1 MRLWPVVLVVLI
13 GAYAVDHQRFDGRYF
28 GALKTMAE
36 SILIYSR

>member
-13 GAYAVDHQRFDGRYF
+13 GAYAVDHQGFDGRYF
-28 GALKTMAE
+28 ARLRRWLE